1 MSHITYLEAA
11 VVGLIQGVSEL
22 FPVSSL
28 GHNVLLPALIGG
40 SWASDLNVAKAS
52 SPYLAFIVGM
62 HVATALALLIYF
74 WRDWVRIIGGFFSSV
89 RHRQVQTRD
98 QKLAWMIILAT
109 IPVGL
114 VGVVADK
121 PFREIFG
128 KPILAGVFLII
139 NGVILYCGEKF
150 RPRASIQADQ
160 VVAAERD
167 RELVSAAG
175 PAGYH
180 PAGPGYQAGPGG
192 YPADPGGYP
201 AGPGGY
207 PADPGGYQSGPGA
220 YQGGPS
226 EYGPAH
232 DPFEALYQAPRETPY
247 RPGQPAPRAPGQAPR
262 ARHRQVSGHQAL
274 REEELT
280 QALAADERLVRIGYL
295 KALTIGA
302 AQILAL
308 LAGISRDGVT
318 MVAGMTR
325 GLSRED
331 AARFA
336 FLLATPVIL
345 AAGVLELPK
354 LTGPLGNGIHGQ
366 ILVGSV
372 LSFVGAYLSVRFLMK
387 YFQTRTLTPF
397 AVYCFVFGLL
407 SVIYLGLIK

>member
-11 VVGLIQGVSEL
+11 FVGLIQGVSEL

-28 GHNVLLPALIGG
+28 GHNVLIPALIGG

-62 HVATALALLIYF
+62 HVATAIALLIYF
-74 WRDWVRIIGGFFSSV
+74 WRDWIRIIGGFFSSIRERRV
-89 RHRQVQTRD
+89 ATRD
-98 QKLAWMIILAT
+98 QRLAWMIILAT

-121 PFREIFG
+121 PFREVFG
-128 KPILAGVFLII
+128 KPIVAGVFLII
-139 NGVILYCGEKF
+139 NGIILYCGEKF
-150 RPRASIQADQ
+150 RPQASIRADQ
-160 VVAAERD
+160 AVAAERE
-167 RELVSAAG
+167 RELVPAG
-175 PAGYH
+175 PAG
-180 PAGPGYQAGPGG
+180 PRQ
-192 YPADPGGYP
+192 
-201 AGPGGY
+201 
-207 PADPGGYQSGPGA
+207 
-220 YQGGPS
+220 PS
-226 EYGPAH
+226 Q
-232 DPFEALYQAPRETPY
+232 L
-247 RPGQPAPRAPGQAPR
+247 PR
-262 ARHRQVSGHQAL
+262 ARHRQVSDHEAL
-274 REEELT
+274 RQEELA
-280 QALAADERLVRIGYL
+280 QAVAADERLARMGYL
-295 KALTIGA
+295 KAVTIGA

-308 LAGISRDGVT
+308 LAGISRDGVA
-318 MVAGMTR
+318 MVAGMSR

-372 LSFVGAYLSVRFLMK
+372 LSGVGAYLSVRFLMK

-397 AVYCFVFGLL
+397 AIYCFVFGLL
-407 SVIYLGLIK
+407 SVVYLGFIK

>member
-11 VVGLIQGVSEL
+11 VVGLIQGVTEL

-74 WRDWVRIIGGFFSSV
+74 WRDWVRIIGGFFSSI
-89 RHRQVQTRD
+89 RYRQVQTRD

-121 PFREIFG
+121 PFREVFG
-128 KPILAGVFLII
+128 KPIVAGVFLII

-160 VVAAERD
+160 AVAAERD

-175 PAGYH
+175 PAGYQ
-180 PAGPGYQAGPGG
+180 PARPRYQAGPT
-192 YPADPGGYP
+192 
-201 AGPGGY
+201 
-207 PADPGGYQSGPGA
+207 GYQDGPTG
-220 YQGGPS
+220 YQTGPTGYQDGPTGYQPGPS
-226 EYGPAH
+226 GYGPDQ
-232 DPFEALYQAPRETPY
+232 DPYQALYQPREPSY
-247 RPGQPAPRAPGQAPR
+247 RPGQPASRAAGQVPR

-274 REEELT
+274 RDEELT
-280 QALAADERLVRIGYL
+280 QALAADERLIRIGYL
-295 KALTIGA
+295 KAITIGA

-366 ILVGSV
+366 ILLGSV
-372 LSFVGAYLSVRFLMK
+372 LSFIGAYLSVRFLMK

-397 AVYCFVFGLL
+397 AIYCFVFGLL
-407 SVIYLGLIK
+407 SVLYLGFIK